1 MRLLSTARSCHVAS
15 DSAKRLTIYDLA
27 RLAETSPSTVSA
39 VLNGSWKRRRISQKL
54 ADKILTLAQSEGYS
68 ANMQARALRRER
80 SGIIGMI
87 LPLYDNRYF
96 SSIAQHFEAQARK
109 RGLFAI
115 VACTNRDPAQ
125 EREAARM
132 MLAYRVECLVST
144 GATDPDTISLMCEE
158 AGVASLN
165 LDLPGSKAPSII
177 SDNRDG
183 ARRLTLAI
191 LDRLDAN
198 GAAQSDGVLFIGGR
212 GEDHNTR
219 ERIEGFIK
227 ARAER
232 GLATRDADLLPC
244 DYAAD
249 KAQVALEAYMRHRT
263 RLPAAMFVNSTI
275 ALEGIVRWLQQSGHQ
290 LDEVTVGC
298 FDWDPLAAALYPHL
312 MMARQSVEV
321 MIEQLFAMIDD
332 PAQAP
337 GTLVEVAPELIG
349 I

>member
-1 MRLLSTARSCHVAS
+1 MAS

-212 GEDHNTR
+212 GEDH
-219 ERIEGFIK
+219 
-227 ARAER
+227 
-232 GLATRDADLLPC
+232 
-244 DYAAD
+244 
-249 KAQVALEAYMRHRT
+249 
-263 RLPAAMFVNSTI
+263 
-275 ALEGIVRWLQQSGHQ
+275 
-290 LDEVTVGC
+290 
-298 FDWDPLAAALYPHL
+298 
-312 MMARQSVEV
+312 
-321 MIEQLFAMIDD
+321 
-332 PAQAP
+332 
-337 GTLVEVAPELIG
+337 
-349 I
+349 